1 MAITADEIRKY
12 PLSIEKKGYHMEEVD
27 QLLDRVAEE
36 IDDLNATI
44 ANLRFQLENRPE
56 PEPVPVAAPAVETEP
71 VVDETAHLQAMAE
84 LRAAFE
90 QQINTERANA
100 AAAANQAAAKI
111 TELETALAD
120 AKADGNAIAQ
130 ALIIAQRSADEILS
144 NANAQAVQIIDDAKE
159 DASAI
164 LARAEEDKQAVED
177 EIDGLL
183 NDREDARAS
192 YQDLLRNFITDAT
205 SKLASI
211 SEKDGAH
218 AKPVVAAA
226 PAAASAPVLD
236 PGTTGRVSTRAQIP
250 ARQISADTYVTP
262 QTAAVPV
269 AATPTPSKVTKDLSG
284 FGDAD
289 SDFLFGD
296 VD

>member
-36 IDDLNATI
+36 IDDLTATI
-44 ANLRFQLENRPE
+44 ADLRSQLENRPVVE
-56 PEPVPVAAPAVETEP
+56 VPAAAPAAAAPAV
-71 VVDETAHLQAMAE
+71 DESAHLEQMAN

-90 QQINTERANA
+90 QQMNAERAAAANA
-100 AAAANQAAAKI
+100 AAQAAAKI
-111 TELETALAD
+111 ADLEAAVAD

-177 EIDGLL
+177 EIDNLL

-205 SKLASI
+205 NKLAAI
-211 SEKDGAH
+211 AEKDGAH
-218 AKPVVAAA
+218 AKPAVAAA
-226 PAAASAPVLD
+226 PAAAPAVVTD
-236 PGTTGRVSTRAQIP
+236 PSMTGRVATRAIP
-250 ARQISADTYVTP
+250 ARQVSAETYVTP
-262 QTAAVPV
+262 QTAAAIPV

-289 SDFLFGD
+289 ADFLFGD

>member
-1 MAITADEIRKY
+1 MSITADEIRKY

-36 IDDLNATI
+36 IDDLTATI
-44 ANLRFQLENRPE
+44 ADLRFQLENRPE
-56 PEPVPVAAPAVETEP
+56 PEPAPEPAPAP
-71 VVDETAHLQAMAE
+71 VVDDAAHQEEMAN

-90 QQINTERANA
+90 QQMNAERADA
-100 AAAANQAAAKI
+100 AAAAAKASAKI
-111 TELETALAD
+111 SELEAALAD

-144 NANAQAVQIIDDAKE
+144 NANSQAVQIIDDAKE

-164 LARAEEDKQAVED
+164 LARAEEDRQAVED
-177 EIDGLL
+177 EIDTLL

-192 YQDLLRNFITDAT
+192 YQDLLRSFITDAT
-205 SKLASI
+205 NKLASI

-218 AKPVVAAA
+218 AKPAAEAPAAA
-226 PAAASAPVLD
+226 PALD
-236 PGTTGRVSTRAQIP
+236 PALTGRFATRAQIP
-250 ARQISADTYVTP
+250 VRQVSADTYVVP
-262 QTAAVPV
+262 QTAVSVPV
-269 AATPTPSKVTKDLSG
+269 AATPTPSKLTKDLSG

>member
-1 MAITADEIRKY
+1 MAITAEEIRSY
-12 PLSIEKKGYHMEEVD
+12 PLSTDRKGYNMEEVD

-36 IDDLNATI
+36 IDELTATI
-44 ANLRFQLENRPE
+44 ADLRFRLENQPE
-56 PEPVPVAAPAVETEP
+56 PEPAPVPEP
-71 VVDETAHLQAMAE
+71 VVDEEAVEAAVAE
-84 LRAAFE
+84 KV
-90 QQINTERANA
+90 I
-100 AAAANQAAAKI
+100 AAKAGFER
-111 TELETALAD
+111 ELEAAKAAVAAEVSAKDAKIADLEAALAD

-159 DASAI
+159 DAANI

-177 EIDGLL
+177 EIDSLK
-183 NDREDARAS
+183 NDREDARAA
-192 YQDLLRNFITDAT
+192 YQDLLENFISDA
-205 SKLASI
+205 SQKLASI
-211 SEKDGAH
+211 ATADGAH
-218 AKPVVAAA
+218 AKPVIAAAAA
-226 PAAASAPVLD
+226 PAPK
-236 PGTTGRVSTRAQIP
+236 AQMP
-250 ARQISADTYVTP
+250 ARQVSADTYVTP
-262 QTAAVPV
+262 QTTAAIPV

>member
-44 ANLRFQLENRPE
+44 ADLRAQLESRPE
-56 PEPVPVAAPAVETEP
+56 PAPEPAPVAEASAPAI
-71 VVDETAHLQAMAE
+71 DETAHLQAMAE

-90 QQINTERANA
+90 QQINTERASA
-100 AAAANQAAAKI
+100 AAAANQASAKI
-111 TELETALAD
+111 SELEAALAD

-177 EIDGLL
+177 EIDSLL

-205 SKLASI
+205 SKLAAI
-211 SEKDGAH
+211 AEKDGAH
-218 AKPVVAAA
+218 AKPATAAAA
-226 PAAASAPVLD
+226 PATVTD
-236 PGTTGRVSTRAQIP
+236 PSMTGRVATRAQIP
-250 ARQISADTYVTP
+250 ARQVSADTYVTP
-262 QTAAVPV
+262 QTAASVPV